1 LEVRDEKETK
11 MANQLVD
18 VEVDSSGKTSVSSAT
33 VSISIKKQEQV
44 VWKTDQNQPF
54 AVCFEHG
61 GPFADRIFVGT
72 KNSPAQSGYAASA
85 VANTDYKYVVRVL
98 GAAELD
104 PVVHTDP

>member
-1 LEVRDEKETK
+1 
-11 MANQLVD
+11 MANQIVD
-18 VEVDSSGKTSVSSAT
+18 VEVDGSGRTTVNAPS

-54 AVCFEHG
+54 AVCFNG
-61 GPFADRIFVGT
+61 RGPFAARIFVGT
-72 KNSPAQSGYAASA
+72 KNSPVQSGYASSA
-85 VANTDYKYVVRVL
+85 VQNTDYKYVVRVL